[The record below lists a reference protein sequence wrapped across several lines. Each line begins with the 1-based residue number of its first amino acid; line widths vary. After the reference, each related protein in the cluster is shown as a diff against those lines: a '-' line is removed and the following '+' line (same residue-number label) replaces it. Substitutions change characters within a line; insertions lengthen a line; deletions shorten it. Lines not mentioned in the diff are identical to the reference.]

1 MPAIRKIRIVN
12 FRFNDN
18 AKLIPDEIFCTE
30 NDGGKPIDTLLNLEN
45 GGGKSVLVQLMLQP
59 VCPKAKVQNRNIS
72 DYFQKGTDHA
82 FVLIEWALDNKSSDS
97 LLTGIAIAASV
108 NADDGTENKNIRFY
122 TFMHD
127 YPRSG
132 DKLDLINLPL
142 TEKKDGRIRAL
153 SFDEL
158 RKLLQ
163 NRKVAYFPSDQLRR
177 YQSRLEEYG
186 ILSKEWENTLVR
198 INAIEGGIEKFFE
211 EYKTADRLLDRFI
224 IPGVLQDESDAEHS
238 IEEMFQHYARSYA
251 GQEENLRLQSQL
263 NAFTHDLEEMLPF
276 LKSAWNAS
284 DARTQAIRRLFDLL
298 FTLEEEIR
306 EGEIQKEQFAV
317 TVQDLRIKL
326 RHIQAEQLS
335 EAYYLA
341 KEQYDDA
348 EMQLQERTQQR
359 SDAKKARDHYAHE
372 LNVLNAAKEYADLTK
387 RKAQE
392 SALLAQLQ
400 ELDADNPDAHVRS
413 LRYSLY
419 CAANT
424 LENRDNAD
432 YQQKNAELQAYAE
445 QLAEIENTIKEQNEQ
460 LTEETERCNRLIG
473 RRDTLHEQISEG
485 LAQLALRIMVMLDG
499 SYSSEDIKKIRSD
512 YVKQKIQAEAS
523 LQSYAAEEQVLQQE
537 LANQDGKR
545 SELLQRQAVLHVQM
559 QELQNDQ
566 EQYRE
571 KYAAAAKV
579 LEHLSLPLESLFSEE
594 PLACIDRR
602 ITELHEQLNQ
612 TERSERML
620 NEKLANIQNGQLHLS
635 KSAISF
641 LKESGVPFQTGEHYL
656 LHQSPEV
663 RNHILASNSLAAYA
677 VVVNTEKEQKQLLS
691 QLTDTWLS
699 SIVPVYTL
707 AELAAMAEQAWK
719 AGGNFL
725 SAYDQ
730 SYFTDEAVYRERV
743 EASLSKVQAEIQH
756 LHHQIDEWKAERE
769 VLKQFD
775 YPADAEKQM
784 AGQWDAYQK
793 ESAELKTALS
803 ALDTRQNQ
811 IRSRQSELKKLQN
824 QQQEAIHQIA
834 QHRDTFEKICDTI
847 RQYEQICTEI
857 VTCKANC
864 KHFGDTIAEFQ
875 KKKTQTDGQIS
886 LCKERM
892 EGLEAELR
900 QYRSLLSELDGCEE
914 AELLD
919 ADYPALLEEYRLF
932 QRQRSSDRQELQKQ
946 LDDVRQGIQDAQKEL
961 QRFDIPLEEY
971 EQVVY
976 TDTAYRRTAEQSR
989 KAEQG
994 FENASDAYTA
1004 ASSVYAGAETGLKQA
1019 KQKLD
1024 ELHMELLE
1032 RSEVGSDFLVRIAEC
1047 TNALHIAEKALEDCE
1062 QHLRELT
1069 ASRKEAARH
1078 AGRFQADAAD
1088 YTSKRLSEI
1097 PDIESLRDEIEHSI
1111 DALKQAEESAK
1122 KYHQNALEPYRS
1134 VHSLFSGTLDG
1145 ILNVIGNQQIHG
1157 DKYYTLCERT
1167 EADLHRYRE
1176 RIGQLA
1182 VVLKDVENSRQ
1193 ELVTHCRHRV
1203 ERLYDNLKLL
1213 SKKSAVQLTNTKRQ
1227 MLRIDLPEI
1236 EANSELPSVRINTY
1250 ITEQVKNYL
1259 SELETSVNKRR
1270 VHLEIRRLLNCYI
1283 GTERIPITVYKID
1296 RNPQNSRYRSWED
1309 ALKANSGGE
1318 QFVIFFTLVVSM
1330 MNYTRSMTANLGQSN
1345 DSSGVLILDN
1355 PFGPISSPHL
1365 LEPMFRIAHHFHIQL
1380 ICLTHLG
1387 TAAVTNCFD
1396 MVYQLR
1402 FRTLPLS
1409 SIEVL
1414 ESEVKQHMEHAFYLS
1429 EQLALF

>member
-1 MPAIRKIRIVN
+1 M
-12 FRFNDN
+12 
-18 AKLIPDEIFCTE
+18 
-30 NDGGKPIDTLLNLEN
+30 
-45 GGGKSVLVQLMLQP
+45 
-59 VCPKAKVQNRNIS
+59 
-72 DYFQKGTDHA
+72 
-82 FVLIEWALDNKSSDS
+82 
-97 LLTGIAIAASV
+97 
-108 NADDGTENKNIRFY
+108 
-122 TFMHD
+122 
-127 YPRSG
+127 
-132 DKLDLINLPL
+132 
-142 TEKKDGRIRAL
+142 
-153 SFDEL
+153 
-158 RKLLQ
+158 
-163 NRKVAYFPSDQLRR
+163 
-177 YQSRLEEYG
+177 EEYG
-186 ILSKEWENTLVR
+186 ILSKEWENILVR

-251 GQEENLRLQSQL
+251 GQEENLRLQFQL
-263 NAFTHDLEEMLPF
+263 NTFTHDLEGMLPF

-284 DARTQAIRRLFDLL
+284 DARTQAVRRLFDLL

-341 KEQYDDA
+341 KEQYDAA
-348 EMQLQERTQQR
+348 EIQLQERTQQK
-359 SDAKKARDHYAHE
+359 SDAKEAKDHYAHE

-392 SALLAQLQ
+392 FALIAQLQ
-400 ELDADNPDAHVRS
+400 ALDAENVDGHTKS

-424 LENRDNAD
+424 RENCTDAAYLR
-432 YQQKNAELQAYAE
+432 KKGELQAYAE
-445 QLAEIENTIKEQNEQ
+445 NLAETETVIRELNEQ
-460 LTEETERCNRLIG
+460 LTAENECCNRMIG
-473 RRDTLHEQISEG
+473 QQDILHKQIGEG
-485 LAQLALRIMVMLDG
+485 LAQLALRITVMLDG
-499 SYSSEDIKKIRSD
+499 SYSSEDIQAIRSD
-512 YVKQKIQAEAS
+512 YVKQKIQAEAT
-523 LQSYAAEEQVLQQE
+523 LQAYDAEDQELQQE
-537 LANQDGKR
+537 LADQDKER
-545 SELLQRQAVLHVQM
+545 NDLLKHQAVLELKI

-594 PLACIDRR
+594 PLACIESR
-602 ITELHEQLNQ
+602 ITELCEQLHR
-612 TERSERML
+612 TERRERL
-620 NEKLANIQNGQLHLS
+620 LKEKLINIQNGQLHLS
-635 KSAISF
+635 KSAVSF
-641 LKESGVPFQTGEHYL
+641 LRESGVPFQTGEHYL
-656 LHQSPEV
+656 LHHDPEV
-663 RNHILASNSLAAYA
+663 RDRILASNPLAAYA
-677 VVVNTEKEQKQLLS
+677 VIVDTEREQAHLLS

-707 AELAAMAEQAWK
+707 AELAAMAEQTWK
-719 AGGNFL
+719 SDRNFL

-730 SYFTDEAVYRERV
+730 SYFTDEAIYREQV
-743 EASLSKVQAEIQH
+743 EASLSEAQDEIQY

-769 VLKQFD
+769 VLKLFD

-811 IRSRQSELKKLQN
+811 IRSRQSELKKLQS
-824 QQQEAIHQIA
+824 QQQEVIHQIA
-834 QHRDTFEKICDTI
+834 QHKDTFEKICDTI
-847 RQYEQICTEI
+847 VQYEQICTEI

-864 KHFGDTIAEFQ
+864 RHFADTIAEFQ
-875 KKKTQTDGQIS
+875 KKRTQTDDQIS

-900 QYRSLLSELDGCEE
+900 QYRSLLSELDGCAE
-914 AELLD
+914 AELLN
-919 ADYPALLEEYRLF
+919 ADYPALYEEYRLF
-932 QRQRSSDRQELQKQ
+932 QKQRSSDRQKLQMQ
-946 LDDVRQGIQDAQKEL
+946 LDDVQQEIQDIRKSL
-961 QRFDIPLEEY
+961 KRFLISPEEY
-971 EQVVY
+971 EQAVY
-976 TDTAYRRTAEQSR
+976 SDTTYHRTEEQYHNAEQD
-989 KAEQG
+989 
-994 FENASDAYTA
+994 FETASDAYTA

-1032 RSEVGSDFLVRIAEC
+1032 RSEVGSDFQVRIPEC

-1088 YTSKRLSEI
+1088 YTPKRLSEI

-1122 KYHQNALEPYRS
+1122 KYHKNALEPYRS